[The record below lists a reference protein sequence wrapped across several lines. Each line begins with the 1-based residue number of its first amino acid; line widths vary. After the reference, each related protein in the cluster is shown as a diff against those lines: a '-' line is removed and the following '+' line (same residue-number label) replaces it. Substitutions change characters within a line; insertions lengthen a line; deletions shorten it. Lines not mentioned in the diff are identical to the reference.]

1 MAKCIYWVSPKPLL
15 LCQSVH
21 GCVLH
26 CVCILKASRI
36 SSWQAALH
44 SAGEGCRNRC
54 GCQRI
59 FNATW
64 LNLER
69 FEVWTT
75 HPTVCNLKRHNLPGS
90 SKE

>member
-1 MAKCIYWVSPKPLL
+1 MAKCICRVSPKSLL
-15 LCQSVH
+15 LCWSMH
-21 GCVLH
+21 G
-26 CVCILKASRI
+26 CVCILKASGI
-36 SSWQAALH
+36 PGWQAALH

-59 FNATW
+59 FNAIW
-64 LNLER
+64 LNVER

-75 HPTVCNLKRHNLPGS
+75 YPTVCNLKRHNLPGS